1 MRGREQGTRPA
12 AFSPDKARRGAL
24 THRTGCTEV
33 WGTFPR
39 LGNHR
44 EDLWTVRLSRFMRQT
59 VCQWC

>member
-1 MRGREQGTRPA
+1 MARPKNADIHEMPDRGDG
-12 AFSPDKARRGAL
+12 GAL

-44 EDLWTVRLSRFMRQT
+44 EDLATVRRSRFMRQT
-59 VCQWC
+59 VCR